1 MSVSDN
7 PVLRWLQTTTF
18 LFDLNTVRKAYEE
31 SYRLLPKDVQNKIE
45 EEYLHDIYHSMGLLL
60 CMMPY
65 RDIQYGP
72 KGKVG
77 LRRRMKLG
85 WIAYNINAVQK
96 LLNNWGSVKNDLED
110 WYHNKGHPYKNRASF
125 NTFINFLQN
134 YLQTTIA
141 ELCVLYVYL
150 YNDRPVMPL
159 GFMQHLVTLGT
170 KGPTLGDL
178 VDIETLTFIEV
189 KSKRAGIGQYKGDL
203 LSLMINTRLPSAI
216 AVPRYRVE
224 EKAGLI
230 DENGIVVEIF
240 TLGSVPKKV
249 WMETKREKEI
259 EADIDNELKL
269 LMQGIALL
277 RENAEN
283 YLQEIKS

>member
-1 MSVSDN
+1 MSINSN
-7 PVLRWLQTTTF
+7 PIVRWLQTTTF
-18 LFDLNTVRKAYEE
+18 LFDLNSVRKAYEE

-45 EEYLHDIYHSMGLLL
+45 EEYLHDIYHSLDLLL

-72 KGKVG
+72 KGKE
-77 LRRRMKLG
+77 LKRRMKLG

-96 LLNNWGSVKNDLED
+96 LLNNWYSVKKDLED
-110 WYHNKGHPYKNRASF
+110 WYRSRGHPYRNEGSF
-125 NTFINFLQN
+125 NTFIDFLQS

-141 ELCVLYVYL
+141 ELFVLYVYL
-150 YNDRPVMPL
+150 YNNRAVMPL
-159 GFMQHLVTLGT
+159 GFMQHLVTLET
-170 KGPTLGDL
+170 RGPTLGDL
-178 VDIETLTFIEV
+178 VDIETLIFIEV
-189 KSKRAGIGQYKGDL
+189 KSKRAGVRQYKGGL

-230 DENGIVVEIF
+230 DESGIVVEIF
-240 TLGSVPKKV
+240 TLRSVHQRV
-249 WMETKREKEI
+249 WTKREKEI
-259 EADIDNELKL
+259 EADIDNELKS
-269 LMQGIALL
+269 LMQGITLL

-283 YLQEIKS
+283 YLQEN

>member
-1 MSVSDN
+1 
-7 PVLRWLQTTTF
+7 
-18 LFDLNTVRKAYEE
+18 
-31 SYRLLPKDVQNKIE
+31 
-45 EEYLHDIYHSMGLLL
+45 
-60 CMMPY
+60 
-65 RDIQYGP
+65 
-72 KGKVG
+72 
-77 LRRRMKLG
+77 
-85 WIAYNINAVQK
+85 
-96 LLNNWGSVKNDLED
+96 
-110 WYHNKGHPYKNRASF
+110 
-125 NTFINFLQN
+125 
-134 YLQTTIA
+134 
-141 ELCVLYVYL
+141 
-150 YNDRPVMPL
+150 MPL

-216 AVPRYRVE
+216 AVPRYRIE

>member
-1 MSVSDN
+1 MSINGN
-7 PVLRWLQTTTF
+7 PIVRWLQTTTF
-18 LFDLNTVRKAYEE
+18 LFDLNSVRKAYEE

-45 EEYLHDIYHSMGLLL
+45 EEYLHDIYHSLDLLL

-65 RDIQYGP
+65 CDIQYGP
-72 KGKVG
+72 KGKE

-96 LLNNWGSVKNDLED
+96 LLNNWYNVKKDLED
-110 WYHNKGHPYKNRASF
+110 WYHNRGHPYRNESSF
-125 NTFINFLQN
+125 NTFIDFLQS

-141 ELCVLYVYL
+141 ELSVLYVYL
-150 YNDRPVMPL
+150 YNNRAVMPL
-159 GFMQHLVTLGT
+159 GFMQHLVTLET
-170 KGPTLGDL
+170 RGPTLGDL

-189 KSKRAGIGQYKGDL
+189 KSKRAGVRQYKGGL

-230 DENGIVVEIF
+230 DESGIVVEIF
-240 TLGSVPKKV
+240 TLRSVPQRV
-249 WMETKREKEI
+249 WTEREKEI
-259 EADIDNELKL
+259 EADIDNELKS
-269 LMQGIALL
+269 LMQSITLL

-283 YLQEIKS
+283 YLQEN